1 MGVRTAREALA
12 ATYTTPEPSPD
23 TADGPQCLR
32 YVWLCYGAVQ
42 SNLPPLASVAFAK
55 QGWIYSKMQHP
66 GDRHPPAGAPVYF
79 SGSDG
84 HIAIATGNGDQVRS
98 TEWPWG
104 HVGTTSISAIEQAWG
119 RTYYGWT
126 GDILGHPITFDA
138 TTTAGVDGSTQL
150 PATPQPQ
157 NQGDESVKYIW
168 SQNRGGAL
176 VGELGFYAEGPYAEE
191 ALATF
196 GGVTLNDAQFD
207 KARQDAIDRGK
218 KNISAIATQVA
229 SMVSGQTIDS
239 AALSK
244 SIAASI
250 LAALPAGA
258 SPAALPA
265 AVAAA
270 VDAALADN
278 FAAVPAAVLNAEAK
292 RLQA

>member
-1 MGVRTAREALA
+1 M
-12 ATYTTPEPSPD
+12 
-23 TADGPQCLR
+23 
-32 YVWLCYGAVQ
+32 CYGSVQ

-55 QGWIYSKMQHP
+55 QGWSYSKMQHP
-66 GDRHPPAGAPVYF
+66 GDRTPPAGAPVYF

-104 HVGTTSISAIEQAWG
+104 HVGTSSISAIEQAWG

-126 GDILGHPITFDA
+126 GDMLGHPITFDT

-150 PATPQPQ
+150 PTAPHPQ
-157 NQGDESVKYIW
+157 NQGDESMKYIW
-168 SQNRGGAL
+168 SPGRGGAL
-176 VGELGFYAEGPYAEE
+176 VGELGIYAEGPYAEE

-196 GGVTLNDAQFD
+196 GGVTFNDAQFD

-218 KNISAIATQVA
+218 KNITAIATQVA
-229 SMVSGQTIDS
+229 SMVSSQTVDT

-244 SIAASI
+244 SLAASI
-250 LAALPAGA
+250 LAALPAGYS
-258 SPAALPA
+258 SPTTI
-265 AVAAA
+265 AAA

-278 FAAVPAAVLNAEAK
+278 FAAVPAAVLDAEAK